1 MKHTSLVALILVIA
15 LLATACQPIAGPTPA
30 VQPTAT
36 SAPTATRPPAADAV
50 GTPPAT
56 TEPAESATQPAA
68 TAVAGSGLPG
78 SSLFDAAW
86 DDRTPFAAGLVTG
99 QLDVLTQRPDASV
112 YHLDVT
118 LDDDMTT
125 LSGREEVRYTNAED
139 VPLDE
144 VVFRL
149 FPNLTGGSIAVSGV
163 TINGQPAEPVYSL
176 DDSVMTVP
184 LAEPLQP
191 GQQVVIAMDFAVV
204 VPTDPETSNYGTFAS
219 FDDVLALAHFYPMIA
234 VYDDEGWN
242 VEIAPPEGD
251 VVYADSSY
259 YLARVTAPAEQ
270 VLVTSGVALDESRGD
285 GRQIKTVAA
294 GPARDFYLAA
304 SDAYQVTSQQVGET
318 TINSFAPR
326 GLREG
331 SAAVAEVAAA
341 AMRSYE
347 RLVGPY
353 PYTEMDL
360 VSTATSALGVE
371 YPGIMA
377 LTSRIY
383 DRQYEQYLEATV
395 AHEVGH
401 QWFYN
406 VVGDDQLDEP
416 WLDEALTQYIT
427 LLYFQDQYGQ
437 QGYDGFRQS
446 LTGRWDRVDDEDIP
460 IGLPVAAYSE
470 GGEYPGTYGAIVYG
484 RGPLF
489 FEALAQQMGPDTFDA
504 FLRDYYQT
512 FAWDVATTDGLRAL
526 AEKHCGCDLG
536 QLFAE
541 WVYPSQ

>member
-1 MKHTSLVALILVIA
+1 MKTKILILTLIS
-15 LLATACQPIAGPTPA
+15 LLALTACQQPANPA
-30 VQPTAT
+30 VATVSPATQPTTALAAT
-36 SAPTATRPPAADAV
+36 DTPQLAPTTAV
-50 GTPPAT
+50 
-56 TEPAESATQPAA
+56 EPAATQPAEPA
-68 TAVAGSGLPG
+68 SAAVDSADQPASTI
-78 SSLFDAAW
+78 FDIAW
-86 DDRTPFAAGLVTG
+86 DDRSPFAAGLVTG
-99 QLDVLTQRPDASV
+99 QQSVLEQRPGASV

-118 LDDDMTT
+118 LGDDMTS
-125 LSGREEVRYTNAED
+125 LHGREEVRYTNTED
-139 VPLDE
+139 VPLDS

-149 FPNLTGGSIAVSGV
+149 FPNLTGGSISVSNLTV
-163 TINGQPAEPVYSL
+163 NGQPGEPVYSL
-176 DDSVMTVP
+176 EDSVMTVP
-184 LAEPLQP
+184 LAEPIQP
-191 GQQVVIAMDFAVV
+191 GQQAVIAMDFDVI

-259 YLARVTAPAEQ
+259 YLARITAPDKQ
-270 VLVTSGVALDESRGD
+270 VLVTSGVIVDESSAAGK
-285 GRQIKTVAA
+285 QVVTVAA

-304 SDAYQVTSQQVGET
+304 SDAYEVTSQQVGET
-318 TINSFAPR
+318 TINSYAPR
-326 GLREG
+326 SLRIG
-331 SAAVAEVAAA
+331 SKAVAEIAAA
-341 AMRSYE
+341 AMRSFE
-347 RLVGPY
+347 GHIGPY
-353 PYTEMDL
+353 PYSEMDL

-377 LTSRIY
+377 LTNRMY
-383 DRQYEQYLEATV
+383 QGQYEQYLEATV

-406 VVGDDQLDEP
+406 VVGDDQLDDP

-437 QGYDGFRQS
+437 EGYDGFRAS
-446 LTGRWDRVDDEDIP
+446 LESRWARVSEDAIP

-489 FEALAQQMGPDTFDA
+489 FEALAQEMGETAFAA
-504 FLRDYYQT
+504 FLRDYYRA
-512 FAWDVATTDGLRAL
+512 FSWDVATTEGLRAL
-526 AEKHCGCDLG
+526 AEQHCGCDLG
-536 QLFAE
+536 QLFAD
-541 WVYPSQ
+541 WVYAK

>member
-1 MKHTSLVALILVIA
+1 MKTKILFAALISVLA
-15 LLATACQPIAGPTPA
+15 ATACQPPVAPGA
-30 VQPTAT
+30 VATIPPVAQPTSALAAT
-36 SAPTATRPPAADAV
+36 DTPQLAPTAAV
-50 GTPPAT
+50 D
-56 TEPAESATQPAA
+56 PAA
-68 TAVAGSGLPG
+68 TQSAEPAPAASGSVDLPA
-78 SSLFDAAW
+78 STIFDVAW
-86 DDRTPFAAGLVTG
+86 DDRSAFAAGLVSG
-99 QLDVLTQRPDASV
+99 QQAVLEQRPGASV

-118 LDDDMTT
+118 LGDDMTT
-125 LSGREEVRYTNAED
+125 LRGREELRYTNTED
-139 VPLDE
+139 VSLDS

-149 FPNLTGGSIAVSGV
+149 FPNLTGGSITVSNLIV
-163 TINGQPAEPVYSL
+163 NDQQVEPTYSL
-176 DDSVMTVP
+176 EDSVMTVP
-184 LAEPLQP
+184 LSEPLQP
-191 GQQVVIAMDFAVV
+191 GEQAVITMDFDVV

-219 FDDVLALAHFYPMIA
+219 FDDVLALAHFFPMIA

-259 YLARVTAPAEQ
+259 YLARITAPDEQ
-270 VLVTSGVALDESRGD
+270 VLVTSGVTVDETQAG
-285 GRQIKTVAA
+285 GQQTVTVAA

-318 TINSFAPR
+318 TINSYAPR
-326 GLREG
+326 SLRRG
-331 SAAVAEVAAA
+331 AAEVVDIAAA
-341 AMRSYE
+341 ALRSFE
-347 RLVGPY
+347 NHVGPY

-383 DRQYEQYLEATV
+383 QGQFDQYLEGTV

-406 VVGDDQLDEP
+406 VVGDDQLDDP

-437 QGYDGFRQS
+437 EGYDGFRAS
-446 LTGRWDRVDDEDIP
+446 LESRWARVNDEDIP
-460 IGLPVAAYSE
+460 VGLPVAAYSE
-470 GGEYPGTYGAIVYG
+470 GGDYPGTYGAIVYG

-489 FEALAQQMGPDTFDA
+489 FEALAQQMGEEVFAA

-512 FAWDVATTDGLRAL
+512 FAWDVATTEGLRAL
-526 AEKHCGCDLG
+526 AEQHCGCDLG
-536 QLFAE
+536 QMFAD
-541 WVYPSQ
+541 WVYAK

>member
-1 MKHTSLVALILVIA
+1 MNPKILFAGLISVLAL
-15 LLATACQPIAGPTPA
+15 TACQPPVAPVA
-30 VQPTAT
+30 VATAT
-36 SAPTATRPPAADAV
+36 PFAQ
-50 GTPPAT
+50 PAT
-56 TEPAESATQPAA
+56 APAA
-68 TAVAGSGLPG
+68 TDTPSPVAASTVEPAATEPPEPASAAADSVDLPA
-78 SSLFDAAW
+78 STLFDVDW
-86 DDRTPFAAGLVTG
+86 DDRSLFAAGLVTG
-99 QLDVLTQRPDASV
+99 QQALLDQRPGASI
-112 YHLDVT
+112 YHLDVA
-118 LDDDMTT
+118 LDDDLTT
-125 LSGREEVRYTNAED
+125 LSGREEVRYTNSEEIA
-139 VPLDE
+139 LDR

-149 FPNLTGGSIAVSGV
+149 FPNLTGGSIVISNLIV
-163 TINGQPAEPVYSL
+163 NGQPVEPTYDL
-176 DDSVMTVP
+176 EDSVMTVP

-191 GQQVVIAMDFAVV
+191 GEQAVIAMDFDVV
-204 VPTDPETSNYGTFAS
+204 VPTDLETSNYGTFAS

-259 YLARVTAPAEQ
+259 YLARITAPGEQ
-270 VLVTSGVALDESRGD
+270 VLVASGATVEESRAG
-285 GRQIKTVAA
+285 GQQVATLAA

-318 TINSFAPR
+318 TINSYAPR
-326 GLREG
+326 SQRRG
-331 SAAVAEVAAA
+331 SAAAVDIAAA
-341 AMRSYE
+341 ALRSFE
-347 RLVGPY
+347 NHAGPY

-377 LTSRIY
+377 LTNRIY
-383 DRQYEQYLEATV
+383 HGQYQQYLEGTV

-437 QGYDGFRQS
+437 EGYDGFRAS
-446 LTGRWDRVDDEDIP
+446 LESRWARVDDEPIP

-489 FEALAQQMGPDTFDA
+489 FETLAQQMGDEAFA
-504 FLRDYYQT
+504 RFLRDYYQT
-512 FAWDVATTDGLRAL
+512 FAWDVATTEGLRTL
-526 AEKHCGCDLG
+526 AEQHCDCDLG
-536 QLFAE
+536 QLFAA
-541 WVYPSQ
+541 WVYAK

>member
-1 MKHTSLVALILVIA
+1 MKTTFLLAALIISMV
-15 LLATACQPIAGPTPA
+15 LAGCQPSASTGVLT
-30 VQPTAT
+30 TAT
-36 SAPTATRPPAADAV
+36 SVVPPTAA
-50 GTPPAT
+50 
-56 TEPAESATQPAA
+56 PAA
-68 TAVAGSGLPG
+68 TATPAATDSPGKPVVTSTAVTAAPSTGLPG
-78 SSLFDAAW
+78 SSLFEVAW
-86 DDRTPFAAGLVTG
+86 DDRSPFAAGLVTG
-99 QLDVLTQRPDASV
+99 QQAVLEQQPGASV
-112 YHLDVT
+112 YHLDVA
-118 LDDDMTT
+118 LSDDMTT
-125 LSGREEVRYTNAED
+125 VHGREEVRFTNTED
-139 VPLDE
+139 VPLDS

-149 FPNLTGGSIAVSGV
+149 FPNLTGGSIAVSGLTV
-163 TINGQPAEPVYSL
+163 NGQPVEPIYSL
-176 DDSVMTVP
+176 EDSVMTVP
-184 LAEPLQP
+184 LSEPLQP
-191 GQQVVIAMDFAVV
+191 GQQAVLAMDFDVV

-251 VVYADSSY
+251 VVYADSGY
-259 YLARVTAPAEQ
+259 YLTRITLPDEQ
-270 VLVTSGVALDESRGD
+270 VLVASGVTLDESRKD
-285 GRQIKTVAA
+285 GQQVVTVAA

-304 SDAYQVTSQQVGET
+304 SDAYQVVSQQVGET
-318 TINSFAPR
+318 TINSYAPR
-326 GLREG
+326 SLQRG
-331 SAAVAEVAAA
+331 SGEVLDIAAA

-347 RLVGPY
+347 DHVGPY

-383 DRQYEQYLEATV
+383 DGQYQQYLEATV

-406 VVGDDQLDEP
+406 VVGDDQLDDP

-427 LLYFQDQYGQ
+427 LLYFQDRYGEE
-437 QGYDGFRQS
+437 GYDGFHQS
-446 LTGRWDRVDDEDIP
+446 LESRWDRVNDEAIP
-460 IGLPVAAYSE
+460 VGLPVAAYSE

-489 FEALAQQMGPDTFDA
+489 FEALAQQMGQDEFDA

-512 FAWDVATTDGLRAL
+512 FSWNIATTEGLRAL
-526 AEKHCGCDLG
+526 AEKHCGCDLE
-536 QLFAE
+536 QLFAD
-541 WVYPSQ
+541 WVYPK